1 MGMQNQHK
9 MMNQIKAD
17 KWYSVFELAD
27 MLGRTTDQVACL
39 IEKVGSAMRIKN
51 SLTLFSGKELA
62 AFLRSTE
69 CRKD

>member
-1 MGMQNQHK
+1 MGKQKQHK
-9 MMNQIKAD
+9 MMNQINAD
-17 KWYSVFELAD
+17 KWYSVFELAE

-39 IEKVGSAMRIKN
+39 IEKVGSTMRIKN

-62 AFLRSTE
+62 AFLKPSD